1 MVYYCFTPI
10 KHHKTN
16 QKTSPPSPKAAHLAR
31 AARRLHRS
39 QRTSGL
45 WASPRVGATRS
56 DGRNPPGSGCLLGIL
71 HLENLEK
78 FGKNQEFTGK
88 IYGDFTWISLDVFIF
103 FRFKGWNY
111 CKRISWDLTP
121 FLHGCQ
127 VCGDGKLLRS
137 FWEHF
142 LGWYFYI
149 DLEMLGGFWN
159 MDWLLD
165 WRIVGE
171 TTMQFGSFQIDD
183 SDSRSLLLHRNCL
196 WTFALSYGEHAEPVM
211 MGLLGSSAS
220 FFEGTRLQGPSK
232 KKRTPGEI
240 VTCHTPSLTSLTGW
254 SWSTVLTAGWLQT
267 PRFYWKKL
275 GKHLQV
281 AWSYQTC
288 GDWKWWKFMTW
299 EPLDLI

>member
-1 MVYYCFTPI
+1 MFSY
-10 KHHKTN
+10 
-16 QKTSPPSPKAAHLAR
+16 
-31 AARRLHRS
+31 
-39 QRTSGL
+39 
-45 WASPRVGATRS
+45 
-56 DGRNPPGSGCLLGIL
+56 
-71 HLENLEK
+71 
-78 FGKNQEFTGK
+78 
-88 IYGDFTWISLDVFIF
+88 F
-103 FRFKGWNY
+103 FRLKGWNY

-127 VCGDGKLLRS
+127 VCGDGNLLRS

-149 DLEMLGGFWN
+149 DLEMLGGFWS

-220 FFEGTRLQGPSK
+220 FFEGTRLQGPRK
-232 KKRTPGEI
+232 KNGHLVKLWR
-240 VTCHTPSLTSLTGW
+240 VTRHRSPDE
-254 SWSTVLTAGWLQT
+254 AGQL
-267 PRFYWKKL
+267 
-275 GKHLQV
+275 
-281 AWSYQTC
+281 C
-288 GDWKWWKFMTW
+288 
-299 EPLDLI
+299 

>member
-1 MVYYCFTPI
+1 MFSY
-10 KHHKTN
+10 
-16 QKTSPPSPKAAHLAR
+16 
-31 AARRLHRS
+31 
-39 QRTSGL
+39 
-45 WASPRVGATRS
+45 
-56 DGRNPPGSGCLLGIL
+56 
-71 HLENLEK
+71 
-78 FGKNQEFTGK
+78 
-88 IYGDFTWISLDVFIF
+88 F
-103 FRFKGWNY
+103 FRLKGWNY

-127 VCGDGKLLRS
+127 VCGDGNLLRS

-149 DLEMLGGFWN
+149 DLEMLGGFWS

-220 FFEGTRLQGPSK
+220 FFEGTRLQGPR

-240 VTCHTPSLTSLTGW
+240 VTCHTPSLTGW
-254 SWSTVLTAGWLQT
+254 SWSTVLTAGCMENAEVLLEKTRQRPTSCMKLPYLGGLKVMKIHDMTTTWFDLRQT
-267 PRFYWKKL
+267 GYPRWTKPLKAA
-275 GKHLQV
+275 GRR
-281 AWSYQTC
+281 A
-288 GDWKWWKFMTW
+288 FMH
-299 EPLDLI
+299 IICKQFRR